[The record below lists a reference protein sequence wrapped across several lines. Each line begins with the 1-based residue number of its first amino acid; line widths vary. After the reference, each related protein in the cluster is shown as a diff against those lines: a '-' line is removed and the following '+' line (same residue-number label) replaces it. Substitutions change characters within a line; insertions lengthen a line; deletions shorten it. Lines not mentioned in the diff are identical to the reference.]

1 MRTLFAAVAMLTSIF
16 GVPGWSLAQAPLPAS
31 GVVPSLDSLGRA
43 VVAAINGNEAHRAGF
58 LDQRV
63 SLALPTAGRQEISEL
78 LRDLHSES
86 DGLDIVRLE
95 PVGSGLFLTV
105 KARRYPK
112 LALLNVV
119 PDRSDP
125 KKARVVELLKSWN
138 PKSDSLHWPREKLAT
153 EQAVASVIR
162 TNVETLS
169 SIGAFSG
176 VVLVGKGNRVLFEQ
190 GYGWANLEDSVRNT
204 PSTRIT
210 IASIG
215 KMFTATAIGQLMS
228 SGKLKL
234 DDTLARILPEYPN
247 TDRARRITIRQLLQ
261 HTAGL
266 GDLFSDSAYDA
277 HRDYTSALL
286 LASAVADR
294 PLQFEPGTR
303 WSYSNE
309 GYIVLGAVIEKVS
322 GERYDEYLKRHVFG
336 PAGMS
341 HTGNFGADEVIPHRA
356 VGYRHRTNDPLGV
369 RPPYGNR
376 TFVGKGS
383 PAGGAYTTAGDLW
396 RFSRALLEGRL
407 VDAKMRDT
415 LWTGRSKLP
424 WDKEQLY
431 GYGVI
436 VSTVGGRATL
446 GHGGGGSG
454 TGIDNEFRFFRD
466 GSYTVI
472 VLANIDP
479 PAASNLGQSLL
490 EFLARQ

>member
-1 MRTLFAAVAMLTSIF
+1 MRKLFVVF
-16 GVPGWSLAQAPLPAS
+16 GVLTTIIAAPNWSAAQAPLPAS
-31 GVVPSLDSLGRA
+31 GILPSLDSLGRA
-43 VVAAINGNEAHRAGF
+43 VVAAVNGNKADRDGFVDHRI
-58 LDQRV
+58 
-63 SLALPTAGRQEISEL
+63 SSALPAAGRQEINDL
-78 LRDLHSES
+78 LRNLHDES
-86 DGLDIVRLE
+86 GGLDIVRLE
-95 PVGSGLFLTV
+95 PVGSGLFLTL
-105 KARRYPK
+105 KARRHPK
-112 LALLNVV
+112 VALMNVV
-119 PDRSDP
+119 PDGSDP
-125 KKARVVELLKSWN
+125 AKARVVELLKSWN
-138 PKSDSLHWPREKLAT
+138 PKSDSLDWPKAKLAT
-153 EQAVASVIR
+153 ERAVASVIR

-169 SIGAFSG
+169 SIRAFSG
-176 VVLVGKGNRVLFEQ
+176 VVLVGKGNRILFEQ

-204 PSTRIT
+204 PATRLT

-234 DDTLARILPEYPN
+234 DDTLARVLPEYPN
-247 TDRARRITIRQLLQ
+247 ADRARRITIRQLLG

-277 HRDYTSALL
+277 HRDYQSLL
-286 LASAVADR
+286 SLASAVADR

-322 GERYDEYLKRHVFG
+322 GERYDDYLRRHVFG

-341 HTGNFGADEVIPHRA
+341 HTGNFGADDVVPRRA
-356 VGYRHRTNDPLGV
+356 VGYRHRPDDPLGV

-383 PAGGAYTTAGDLW
+383 PAGGAYTTARDLW
-396 RFSRALLEGRL
+396 NFSRALMAGQLL
-407 VDAKMRDT
+407 DAKMRDI
-415 LWTGRSKLP
+415 LWTGRSPLP
-424 WDKEQLY
+424 WDTEQLY

-436 VSTVGGRATL
+436 VSTVAGRTTL

-454 TGIDNEFRFFRD
+454 VGIDNEFRFFRD

-479 PAASNLGQSLL
+479 PAASALGQSLL
-490 EFLARQ
+490 QFLARQ